1 MLTQWL
7 QTAGLS
13 VQRASVPQVS
23 APQTTA
29 AGGGID
35 LLALSNGGDQAPA
48 VVWQLRLIPNSAL
61 ATRLVVLASSFP
73 EQIDALDDLISGYVA
88 GTNANLDT
96 EGLPVPQTVLAK
108 LRAVVCISATAD
120 QGDIQITGCIVKYSD
135 HNAILCTAHNFKT
148 ARDIHVQLF
157 NGRRYPVELVRMDT
171 DLDLALLRIAKDDGY
186 SLNPMNGR
194 RYPGSGEWVYAVG
207 CPLEMRNTIR
217 IGVLSGPAR
226 RYERVSLWQ
235 AQLKV
240 QPGSSGS
247 PVFDYQGHLIG
258 LIKGRYR
265 GTDNIGF
272 IIPLDTIMAFLND
285 MEND

>member
-13 VQRASVPQVS
+13 VQRASVPQ
-23 APQTTA
+23 TTA
-29 AGGGID
+29 AGGAID
-35 LLALSNGGDQAPA
+35 LLALSKGGSQAPA
-48 VVWQLRLIPNSAL
+48 VVWRLRLIPNSAL
-61 ATRLVVLASSFP
+61 ATRLVVLESSIP
-73 EQIDALDDLISGYVA
+73 EQIDALDDLVSGYVA
-88 GTNANLDT
+88 GINANLDT

-120 QGDIQITGCIVKYSD
+120 QGDIQISGCVVEYNGR
-135 HNAILCTAHNFKT
+135 NAILCTAHNFNT

-157 NGRRYPVELVRMDT
+157 NGRRYPVELIRMDT
-171 DLDLALLRIAKDDGY
+171 DLDLALLRIAKDDCY
-186 SLNPMNGR
+186 CLNPMDGR

-207 CPLEMRNTIR
+207 CPLEKRNTIR

-235 AQLKV
+235 AKLKV

-247 PVFDYQGHLIG
+247 PVFDYQGNLIG

-265 GTDNIGF
+265 GTDSIGF

-285 MEND
+285 KEND